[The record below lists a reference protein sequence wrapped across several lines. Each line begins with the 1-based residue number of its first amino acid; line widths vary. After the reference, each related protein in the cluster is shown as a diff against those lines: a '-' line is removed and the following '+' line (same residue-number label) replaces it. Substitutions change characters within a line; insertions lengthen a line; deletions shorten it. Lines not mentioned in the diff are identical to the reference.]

1 MKRGL
6 GAAWPVALG
15 YFPVAVAF
23 GALGAQAGLSPLW
36 VQLTSLLVFAGA
48 SQFAL
53 VGLLAQGVPPLLAAL
68 LGLLLNLRHARHHA
82 HRLHQ
87 PRPDIKAARQR
98 DDTIS

>member
-53 VGLLAQGVPPLLAAL
+53 VGLLAQGSRPCWRPFWGFSSTCATPSTAPP
-68 LGLLLNLRHARHHA
+68 
-82 HRLHQ
+82 
-87 PRPDIKAARQR
+87 
-98 DDTIS
+98 

>member
-23 GALGAQAGLSPLW
+23 GAVGAQAGLSPLW

-53 VGLLAQGVPPLLAAL
+53 VGLLAQGVPPFWGFSSTCATPSTA
-68 LGLLLNLRHARHHA
+68 
-82 HRLHQ
+82 
-87 PRPDIKAARQR
+87 PP
-98 DDTIS
+98 

>member
-53 VGLLAQGVPPLLAAL
+53 VGL
-68 LGLLLNLRHARHHA
+68 
-82 HRLHQ
+82 
-87 PRPDIKAARQR
+87 
-98 DDTIS
+98 